1 MKADLL
7 SMTNCLRCLSFKL
20 FIFYL
25 SSFIFNLLCMK
36 KLFQTGSLLLV
47 SFLAC
52 SQELPFY
59 SEIKEYERQDSIQ
72 YPQANSILFVG
83 SSSFAFWKTIK
94 DDFAGFP
101 VVNRGFGGSEL
112 SHAILYAHKIILPYK
127 PKQVVIYSGEN
138 DIAVG
143 NMNADSVR
151 VRFTRL
157 FALIRKNLPRASI
170 LYISIKP
177 SPSRKHLMP
186 EMEKANLMIRNF
198 LKKQRNAK
206 FVDIYRLM
214 LDKAGNPRQE
224 LFLNDMLHMNP
235 KGYDIWV
242 KALKPYL
249 KK

>member
-1 MKADLL
+1 
-7 SMTNCLRCLSFKL
+7 
-20 FIFYL
+20 
-25 SSFIFNLLCMK
+25 MK
-36 KLFQTGSLLLV
+36 KLFQTVALLFV
-47 SFLAC
+47 SFVAYN
-52 SQELPFY
+52 QELPFY

-72 YPQANSILFVG
+72 YPQPNSILFVG
-83 SSSFAFWKTIK
+83 SSSIAFWKTLK
-94 DDFAGFP
+94 DDLAEFP
-101 VVNRGFGGSEL
+101 VINRGFGGSQL
-112 SHAILYAHKIILPYK
+112 SHAILYAHKIVLPYK
-127 PKQVVIYSGEN
+127 PRQVVIYGGEN

-151 VRFTRL
+151 IRFTRL
-157 FALIRKNLPRASI
+157 FGLIRKNLPQASI

-186 EMEKANLMIRNF
+186 EIEKANRMIRNF

-206 FVDIYRLM
+206 FVDIYPLM

-224 LFLNDMLHMNP
+224 LFVNDMLHMNP

-242 KALKPYL
+242 KALKPHL